1 MKIETT
7 KMRRRISAVL
17 LTGILALSLAACKNE
32 EKETGSTG
40 GSVVSSTSIPSET
53 PTDVVEL
60 DERIKEPIESAIG
73 ADVLGN
79 KTKTFINKC
88 LSDELDVSISVVIPK
103 SEESSQASSILL
115 SDSSM
120 SFSISKNAANDIRL
134 KMNFAGLKM
143 DLLKNGD
150 GSYVLSEENKTALF
164 TKVQEQSGTA
174 ESSVD
179 MSSMVSSYGL
189 GKDAIKNA
197 GDGEEKF
204 GDGKYSYEAYTIK
217 YDPSSLSAMAGSL
230 AGITESGTSS
240 QAAKEQEYTMKL
252 YFDGDKLKGFSMT
265 NGTDK
270 VDINVDK
277 FETKADAS
285 LFTVPSDYEV
295 TEDTTG
301 MGMLSMLGGGSTGI
315 GTSIPEMTPGE

>member
-7 KMRRRISAVL
+7 KMGKRISAVL
-17 LTGILALSLAACKNE
+17 LTGVLALSFAACGNGDDKN
-32 EKETGSTG
+32 TTSD
-40 GSVVSSTSIPSET
+40 GSVASSASTPSEAQ
-53 PTDVVEL
+53 PDVVEL
-60 DERIKEPIESAIG
+60 DERIKEPIENAIG

-79 KTKTFINKC
+79 KTKTFLNNC
-88 LSDELDVSISVVIPK
+88 LSDELDISVSVVKPET
-103 SEESSQASSILL
+103 EESSQ
-115 SDSSM
+115 SM
-120 SFSISKNAANDIRL
+120 MGLPAGSKISFDLAKNADNDVRF
-134 KMNFAGLKM
+134 KMNLAGIKM
-143 DLLKNGD
+143 DMLKNGE
-150 GSYVLSEENKTALF
+150 GSYILSEDNKTALF
-164 TKVQEQSGTA
+164 TKVEEESSTA

-179 MSSMVSSYGL
+179 IDSAISSYVPE
-189 GKDAIKNA
+189 KDAVKNA
-197 GDGEEKF
+197 GDGEEEF

-217 YDPSSLSAMAGSL
+217 CDPSSLSAMAGSL

-277 FETKADAS
+277 FETQADAS
-285 LFTVPSDYEV
+285 LFTVPDDYEV

-301 MGMLSMLGGGSTGI
+301 TGFLGMLAGGAGT
-315 GTSIPEMTPGE
+315 TSIPEE

>member
-7 KMRRRISAVL
+7 KIGKRISAVL
-17 LTGILALSLAACKNE
+17 LTGVLALSFTACGNGDDKN
-32 EKETGSTG
+32 TTSD
-40 GSVVSSTSIPSET
+40 GSVASSASTPSEAQ
-53 PTDVVEL
+53 PDVVEL
-60 DERIKEPIESAIG
+60 DERIKEPIENAIG

-79 KTKTFINKC
+79 KTKTFLNNC
-88 LSDELDVSISVVIPK
+88 LSDELDISVSVVMPET
-103 SEESSQASSILL
+103 EESSQ
-115 SDSSM
+115 SM
-120 SFSISKNAANDIRL
+120 MGLPAGSKISFDLAKNADNDVRL
-134 KMNFAGLKM
+134 KMNLAGIKM
-143 DLLKNGD
+143 DMLKNGE
-150 GSYVLSEENKTALF
+150 GSYILSEDNKTALF
-164 TKVQEQSGTA
+164 TKVEEESSTA

-179 MSSMVSSYGL
+179 IDSAISSYVPE
-189 GKDAIKNA
+189 KDAVKNA
-197 GDGEEKF
+197 GDGEEEF

-277 FETKADAS
+277 FETQADAS
-285 LFTVPSDYEV
+285 LFTVPEDYEV

-301 MGMLSMLGGGSTGI
+301 MGFLGMLAGGA
-315 GTSIPEMTPGE
+315 GTTASIPEE